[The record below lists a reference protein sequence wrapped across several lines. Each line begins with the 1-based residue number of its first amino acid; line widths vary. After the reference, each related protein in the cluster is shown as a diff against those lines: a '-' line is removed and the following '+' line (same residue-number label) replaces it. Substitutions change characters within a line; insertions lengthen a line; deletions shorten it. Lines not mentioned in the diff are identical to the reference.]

1 MTSRPVRIAA
11 GTIAD
16 ARRAASF
23 CGTGYYRFARRATA
37 RLKLQIQLA

>member
-1 MTSRPVRIAA
+1 MTSRPVRMAA

-23 CGTGYYRFARRATA
+23 CGTRYYRFARE
-37 RLKLQIQLA
+37 